1 MIALDIAAI
10 VIALLALVLSLV
22 QFMRESSRE
31 KKASTIDA
39 FYNLQNDVF
48 DPLNKLLIDEHV
60 DMSKLTIGSEDW
72 RKVTN
77 ALAKIEHFSVGINTG
92 VFSLQILNRVAGAYY
107 IRIFYDLK
115 PVIDQKRKQNISN
128 GKHYHEFEQTVIHL
142 KKMERGRLRK

>member
-72 RKVTN
+72 RKVRS
-77 ALAKIEHFSVGINTG
+77 EERRVG
-92 VFSLQILNRVAGAYY
+92 
-107 IRIFYDLK
+107 K
-115 PVIDQKRKQNISN
+115 
-128 GKHYHEFEQTVIHL
+128 EC
-142 KKMERGRLRK
+142 M